1 MSQVFPFPYIGPQ
14 PMVPLSLVGDRC
26 YDFLLAP
33 MDRDTKQNLN
43 ESTTTPTGSETVLL
57 VLVAASI
64 SHLLNDTIQSLIPAI
79 YPVLKDSFQLSF
91 AQIGLITLTFQ
102 LTASLLQP
110 LVGLYTDH
118 RPQPFS
124 LPIGMALSL
133 VGLVLLAF
141 ANSYPMI
148 LVAAASV
155 GLGSSIFH
163 PEASRLARLA
173 SGGRYG
179 FAQSLFQVGGNAGQS
194 LGPLLAALIIGGRA
208 RSNVIWFTL
217 VALVGIVVLY
227 NAGQW
232 YRRNLPRAHKHI
244 GRPATHR
251 HLPPAQI
258 GWTLFILMSLVFSKF
273 FYLES
278 MRSYFTFY
286 LIAKFQLPVQQ
297 AQLLLFLFLFSVAAG
312 TIIGGP
318 IGDRFGRK
326 YVIWISILGAAP
338 LTLILPYANLG
349 WTIVLSVL
357 IGIILSSAFPTILV
371 YAQELLPGK
380 VGLISGVFFGFAF
393 GMAGIGSAV
402 LGQLADHTSIE
413 YVYWICSFLPLIGL
427 LTGFLPNLERSQT
440 TGVQEISDISP

>member
-1 MSQVFPFPYIGPQ
+1 M
-14 PMVPLSLVGDRC
+14 
-26 YDFLLAP
+26 AT
-33 MDRDTKQNLN
+33 DTGRNLN
-43 ESTTTPTGSETVLL
+43 GPASAVTPAGTETVLL
-57 VLVAASI
+57 ILVAASF

-79 YPVLKDSFQLSF
+79 YPVLKDSFHLSF

-110 LVGLYTDH
+110 LVGLYTDKK
-118 RPQPFS
+118 PQPFS
-124 LPIGMALSL
+124 LAIGMALSL

-141 ANSYPMI
+141 ANDYPMI

-194 LGPLLAALIIGGRA
+194 LGPLLAALIIGARA
-208 RSNVIWFTL
+208 RSNVLWFTL

-227 NAGQW
+227 NAGRW
-232 YRRNLPRAHKHI
+232 YQQHLPRARKHI
-244 GRPATHR
+244 KRPINHVD
-251 HLPPAQI
+251 LPPAQT
-258 GWTLFILMSLVFSKF
+258 GWALFILISLVFSKF

-286 LIAKFQLPVQQ
+286 LIDKFNLQVHQ

-326 YVIWISILGAAP
+326 YVIWLSILGVAP
-338 LTLILPYANLG
+338 LTLLLPYVNLP
-349 WTIVLSVL
+349 WTIALSIF
-357 IGIILSSAFPTILV
+357 IGVILSSAFPTILV

-380 VGLISGVFFGFAF
+380 VGLISGLFFGFAF
-393 GMAGIGSAV
+393 GIAGIGSAIF
-402 LGQLADHTSIE
+402 GKLADQTSIE
-413 YVYWICSFLPLIGL
+413 YVYWVCSFLPLIGL
-427 LTGFLPNLERSQT
+427 VAGFLPNLEQFRPTADS
-440 TGVQEISDISP
+440 

>member
-1 MSQVFPFPYIGPQ
+1 MLWVCFT
-14 PMVPLSLVGDRC
+14 PMASDTGRNLKEATA
-26 YDFLLAP
+26 AP
-33 MDRDTKQNLN
+33 TR
-43 ESTTTPTGSETVLL
+43 SETVLL
-57 VLVAASI
+57 ILVAASF

-79 YPVLKDSFQLSF
+79 YPVLKESFRLNF
-91 AQIGLITLTFQ
+91 GQIGLITLSFQ

-124 LPIGMALSL
+124 LAVGMALSL
-133 VGLVLLAF
+133 VGLVLLAL

-179 FAQSLFQVGGNAGQS
+179 FAQSLFQVGGNAGQA
-194 LGPLLAALIIGGRA
+194 LGPLLAALIIGARA

-227 NAGQW
+227 NAGRW
-232 YRRNLPRAHKHI
+232 YQQNLPRAHQHI
-244 GRPATHR
+244 RRPVSHTH
-251 HLPPAQI
+251 LAPAQI
-258 GWTLFILMSLVFSKF
+258 GWALFVLISLVFSKF

-286 LIAKFQLPVQQ
+286 LISKFHVGVQH

-312 TIIGGP
+312 TILGGP

-338 LTLILPYANLG
+338 LTLLLPYVNLP
-349 WTIVLSVL
+349 WTVVLSVL
-357 IGIILSSAFPTILV
+357 IGVILSSAFPTILV

-380 VGLISGVFFGFAF
+380 VGLISGLFFGFAF
-393 GMAGIGSAV
+393 GIAGIGSAV
-402 LGQLADHTSIE
+402 FGQLADRTSIE
-413 YVYWICSFLPLIGL
+413 YVYWVCSFLPLIGL
-427 LTGFLPNLERSQT
+427 LTGFLPNLERPAT
-440 TGVQEISDISP
+440 TVTVGEA

>member
-1 MSQVFPFPYIGPQ
+1 M
-14 PMVPLSLVGDRC
+14 
-26 YDFLLAP
+26 AT
-33 MDRDTKQNLN
+33 DTGRNLN
-43 ESTTTPTGSETVLL
+43 ESTAAPTGSETVLL
-57 VLVAASI
+57 ILVAASF

-124 LPIGMALSL
+124 LAIGMALSL

-194 LGPLLAALIIGGRA
+194 LGPLLAALIIGARA

-227 NAGQW
+227 NAGRW
-232 YRRNLPRAHKHI
+232 YQQHLPRAHKHI
-244 GRPATHR
+244 RRPATHT

-258 GWTLFILMSLVFSKF
+258 GWALFILISLVFSKF

-278 MRSYFTFY
+278 MRSYYTFY
-286 LIAKFQLPVQQ
+286 LIAKFQLPVQH

-326 YVIWISILGAAP
+326 YVIWISILGVAP
-338 LTLILPYANLG
+338 LTLLLPYVNLA
-349 WTIVLSVL
+349 WTIVLSIL
-357 IGIILSSAFPTILV
+357 IGVILSSAFPTILV

-380 VGLISGVFFGFAF
+380 VGLISGLFFGFAF
-393 GMAGIGSAV
+393 GIAGIGSAV
-402 LGQLADHTSIE
+402 FGELADRTSIE
-413 YVYWICSFLPLIGL
+413 YVYWVCSFLPFIGL
-427 LTGFLPNLERSQT
+427 IAGFLPNLERPIITVTVGQGS
-440 TGVQEISDISP
+440 

>member
-1 MSQVFPFPYIGPQ
+1 MET
-14 PMVPLSLVGDRC
+14 
-26 YDFLLAP
+26 
-33 MDRDTKQNLN
+33 DTERNLN
-43 ESTTTPTGSETVLL
+43 ESAGIPAANETVLM
-57 VLVAASI
+57 VLVAASF

-79 YPVLKDSFQLSF
+79 YPVLKDSFKLSF
-91 AQIGLITLTFQ
+91 AQIGLITMTFQ
-102 LTASLLQP
+102 VTASLMQP

-124 LPIGMALSL
+124 LAIGMTLSL
-133 VGLVLLAF
+133 VGLVLLAL

-148 LVAAASV
+148 LVAAGSV

-194 LGPLLAALIIGGRA
+194 MGPLLAALIIGARA
-208 RSNVIWFTL
+208 RSNVLWFTL

-227 NAGQW
+227 NAGRW
-232 YRRNLPRAHKHI
+232 YRRNLPRAHHHTKRSASHQ
-244 GRPATHR
+244 

-258 GWTLFILMSLVFSKF
+258 RWALFILMSLIFSKF

-278 MRSYFTFY
+278 MGSYLIFY
-286 LIAKFQLPVQQ
+286 LIARFHLSVQQ

-326 YVIWISILGAAP
+326 YVIWISILGVAP
-338 LTLILPYANLG
+338 LTLLLPYVNLG
-349 WTIVLSVL
+349 WTILLSSL

-380 VGLISGVFFGFAF
+380 VGLISGLFFGFAF
-393 GMAGIGSAV
+393 GIAGIGSAV
-402 LGQLADHTSIE
+402 IGQLADHTSIQH
-413 YVYWICSFLPLIGL
+413 VYWICSFLPLIGL
-427 LTGFLPNLERSQT
+427 LTGFLPNLEQPRLLQRK
-440 TGVQEISDISP
+440 

>member
-1 MSQVFPFPYIGPQ
+1 MT
-14 PMVPLSLVGDRC
+14 
-26 YDFLLAP
+26 FLLAL
-33 MDRDTKQNLN
+33 MDRDSEQNLN
-43 ESTTTPTGSETVLL
+43 ESRTPRGSETVLL
-57 VLVAASI
+57 VLVAASF
-64 SHLLNDTIQSLIPAI
+64 SHLLNDAVQSLIPAI

-91 AQIGLITLTFQ
+91 AQIGLVTLTFQ

-124 LPIGMALSL
+124 LPIGMAFSL

-141 ANSYPMI
+141 ANSYSMI

-155 GLGSSIFH
+155 GLGSSVFH

-227 NAGQW
+227 NAGRW
-232 YRRNLPRAHKHI
+232 YRRNLPRAHEHT
-244 GRPATHR
+244 RRHAAHR

-258 GWTLFILMSLVFSKF
+258 GWALFLLMSLVFSKF

-278 MRSYFTFY
+278 MRSYFIFY
-286 LIAKFQLPVQQ
+286 LMAKFQLPVQQ

-326 YVIWISILGAAP
+326 YVIWISILGVAP
-338 LTLILPYANLG
+338 LTLVLPYANLG

-380 VGLISGVFFGFAF
+380 VGLISGFFFGFAF

-402 LGQLADHTSIE
+402 FGQLADHTSIE

-427 LTGFLPNLERSQT
+427 VTGFLPNLTRSRT
-440 TGVQEISDISP
+440 TATAVDA

>member
-1 MSQVFPFPYIGPQ
+1 M
-14 PMVPLSLVGDRC
+14 
-26 YDFLLAP
+26 A
-33 MDRDTKQNLN
+33 DTGRKLQ
-43 ESTTTPTGSETVLL
+43 ESTPAPTGSETVLL
-57 VLVAASI
+57 VLVAASF

-79 YPVLKDSFQLSF
+79 YPVLKDSFQLNF

-124 LPIGMALSL
+124 LAVGMALSL
-133 VGLVLLAF
+133 VGLVFLAV

-194 LGPLLAALIIGGRA
+194 LGPLLAALIIGARA

-227 NAGQW
+227 NAGRW
-232 YRRNLPRAHKHI
+232 YQQNLPRARKHI
-244 GRPATHR
+244 KRPVSHTD
-251 HLPPAQI
+251 LPPTQI
-258 GWTLFILMSLVFSKF
+258 GWALFILISLIFSKF

-286 LIAKFQLPVQQ
+286 LIDKFHVGVQH

-312 TIIGGP
+312 TIVGGP

-338 LTLILPYANLG
+338 LTLLLPYVNLG

-357 IGIILSSAFPTILV
+357 IGLILSSAFPTILV

-380 VGLISGVFFGFAF
+380 VGLISGLFFGFAF
-393 GMAGIGSAV
+393 GVAGIGSAV
-402 LGQLADHTSIE
+402 FGRLADHTSIE
-413 YVYWICSFLPLIGL
+413 YVYWVCSFLPLIGL
-427 LTGFLPNLERSQT
+427 LTAFLPNLERPAT
-440 TGVQEISDISP
+440 TVTVGEE

>member
-1 MSQVFPFPYIGPQ
+1 MATDTGRNLKESNA
-14 PMVPLSLVGDRC
+14 
-26 YDFLLAP
+26 AP
-33 MDRDTKQNLN
+33 A
-43 ESTTTPTGSETVLL
+43 GSETVLL
-57 VLVAASI
+57 VLVAASF

-79 YPVLKDSFQLSF
+79 YPVLKDSFRLNF

-124 LPIGMALSL
+124 LAIGMALSL

-141 ANSYPMI
+141 ANNYPMI

-194 LGPLLAALIIGGRA
+194 LGPLLAALIIGARA

-217 VALVGIVVLY
+217 AALAGIIVLY
-227 NAGQW
+227 NAGRW
-232 YRRNLPRAHKHI
+232 YQQNLTRAHQHI
-244 GRPATHR
+244 RRPVTHT
-251 HLPPAQI
+251 HLPPRQVGVALAVLI
-258 GWTLFILMSLVFSKF
+258 SLIFSKF

-286 LIAKFQLPVQQ
+286 LIAKFQLPVQH

-326 YVIWISILGAAP
+326 YVIWISILGVAP
-338 LTLILPYANLG
+338 LTLLLPYVGLF
-349 WTIVLSVL
+349 WTVVLSIL
-357 IGIILSSAFPTILV
+357 IGLILSSAFPTILV

-380 VGLISGVFFGFAF
+380 VGLISGLFFGLAF

-402 LGQLADHTSIE
+402 FGQLADHTSIE

-427 LTGFLPNLERSQT
+427 LTAFLPNLDKT
-440 TGVQEISDISP
+440 TTTAPVEP

>member
-1 MSQVFPFPYIGPQ
+1 METGTESSQASAALPK
-14 PMVPLSLVGDRC
+14 
-26 YDFLLAP
+26 AE
-33 MDRDTKQNLN
+33 N
-43 ESTTTPTGSETVLL
+43 ETIFAILI
-57 VLVAASI
+57 AASV

-79 YPVLKDSFQLSF
+79 YPVLKDSFQLNF
-91 AQIGLITLTFQ
+91 TQIGLITLTFQ
-102 LTASLLQP
+102 ITASMLQP
-110 LVGLYTDH
+110 IVGLYTDH

-124 LPIGMALSL
+124 LAIGMGFSL
-133 VGLVLLAF
+133 VGLILLSA
-141 ANSYPMI
+141 AGSYWMI
-148 LVAAASV
+148 LCASALV
-155 GLGSSIFH
+155 GLGSSVFQ

-194 LGPLLAALIIGGRA
+194 LGPLLAALIIGARA
-208 RSNVIWFTL
+208 KSNFIWFTL
-217 VALVGIVVLY
+217 VALVGIIVLY
-227 NAGQW
+227 NAGRW
-232 YRRNLPRAHKHI
+232 YQQNLPRAHKHI
-244 GRPATHR
+244 RRPVSHT

-258 GWTLFILMSLVFSKF
+258 GWALFVLISLVFSKF

-286 LIAKFQLPVQQ
+286 LMAKFQLPVQQ

-338 LTLILPYANLG
+338 LTLLLPYVNLP
-349 WTIVLSVL
+349 WTVVLSVL

-380 VGLISGVFFGFAF
+380 VGLVSGLFF
-393 GMAGIGSAV
+393 
-402 LGQLADHTSIE
+402 
-413 YVYWICSFLPLIGL
+413 
-427 LTGFLPNLERSQT
+427 
-440 TGVQEISDISP
+440 